1 MRSRATAASRARPPW
16 QTPPGSNAT
25 AQPPGPP
32 PHSRRKV
39 RQVLAQAQPRPYTR
53 SKPPP
58 APVLGTFHTV
68 IDAILADDE
77 QAPPKQRHTAMQLYR
92 RLRDQYGY
100 AGGYDRVRRY
110 VGKHRRDHRETFIPL
125 AHDPGVRLK
134 CDFGHI
140 QVDFPDGRPPLPV
153 LIAAWAYSNY
163 PFALALPTKRT
174 EAILAGVV
182 AAFDLA
188 TSNLAFGEWGQVFQG
203 ERMTAAL
210 LDRLTH
216 RCHIVEMNGESFR
229 FRESM
234 KSKKGKKA
242 EGEG

>member
-1 MRSRATAASRARPPW
+1 
-16 QTPPGSNAT
+16 
-25 AQPPGPP
+25 
-32 PHSRRKV
+32 
-39 RQVLAQAQPRPYTR
+39 
-53 SKPPP
+53 
-58 APVLGTFHTV
+58 
-68 IDAILADDE
+68 
-77 QAPPKQRHTAMQLYR
+77 MQLYR